1 MATSKRPAVRA
12 DPHPLPT
19 AMNTQ
24 ASTTPTIGIT
34 TSHEIGEAG
43 DRLTLDTNYISAIE
57 LAGGVP
63 LVIPVLTSLEA
74 MHIAVSRIDALVIPG
89 GPGIT
94 EGLIGDLPNDLP
106 PVSDERNQSDRFAL
120 ESSLEKGFPVLGICY
135 GMQLI
140 NAVHGGTL
148 YGDVERDCGVKPH
161 HPRRSHA
168 KSIQHNV
175 SLEPDT
181 HLSASIASADP
192 VNSFHVQAV
201 AELGD
206 DLVLTLRS
214 EDGLVEGF
222 ESTDG
227 RTTGVQFHPERQP
240 GTVWDHLF
248 TDLVAKARR

>member
-1 MATSKRPAVRA
+1 MKKPLIGINCHLRNEGKENFYRLNQLYVKAIESAGGIPLILPFFETATTARNYVDRIDGLILTGGDDPNPKRWKEK
-12 DPHPLPT
+12 PHPK
-19 AMNTQ
+19 M
-24 ASTTPTIGIT
+24 
-34 TSHEIGEAG
+34 EAIVPEKEES
-43 DRLTLDTNYISAIE
+43 DFH
-57 LAGGVP
+57 LA
-63 LVIPVLTSLEA
+63 
-74 MHIAVSRIDALVIPG
+74 RNALRKDKPI
-89 GPGIT
+89 
-94 EGLIGDLPNDLP
+94 
-106 PVSDERNQSDRFAL
+106 
-120 ESSLEKGFPVLGICY
+120 LGICY